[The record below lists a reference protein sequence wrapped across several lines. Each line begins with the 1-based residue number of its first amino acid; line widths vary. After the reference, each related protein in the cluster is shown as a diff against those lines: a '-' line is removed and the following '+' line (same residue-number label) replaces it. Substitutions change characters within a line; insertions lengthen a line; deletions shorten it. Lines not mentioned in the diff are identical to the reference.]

1 MNNTHDK
8 IAQKIEAYLFFQG
21 EPVTIKTLSKVLDI
35 DKDSIENGLTLL
47 SEKVNSDSGIVLI
60 RYDDMITLGTH
71 VDVNDFIE
79 KMIKDD
85 LQKEL
90 SKSALE
96 TLAIILYQGPVKRAD
111 IDYIRGV
118 NSQFI
123 LRNLLIRG
131 LITRVDDPKDER
143 IFLYKPSLELMAF
156 LGITDIKQL
165 PDFEEVVGK
174 LLNFKSDSKSD
185 SKE

>member
-1 MNNTHDK
+1 MNNTLNK

-21 EPVTIKTLSKVLDI
+21 EPVTLKTLSKALDI
-35 DKDSIENGLTLL
+35 DMESVENGLGILAQ
-47 SEKVNSDSGIVLI
+47 KVKSDSGIVLI

-85 LQKEL
+85 LQKDL
-90 SKSALE
+90 GKSALE

-111 IDYIRGV
+111 IDYVRGV

-123 LRNLLIRG
+123 LRNLLMRG
-131 LITRVDDPKDER
+131 LITRVDDPLDER
-143 IFLYKPSLELMAF
+143 AFLYRPSLELMAF

-174 LLNFKSDSKSD
+174 LLSFKSEGKD
-185 SKE
+185 

>member
-1 MNNTHDK
+1 MNTNINK
-8 IAQKIEAYLFFQG
+8 IAQKIEAYLFWKG
-21 EPVTIKTLSKVLDI
+21 EPITIKNITKLLDI
-35 DKDSIENGLTLL
+35 DHDTAVKAIDILKDK
-47 SEKVNSDSGIVLI
+47 EKTDTGIVVI
-60 RYDDMITLGTH
+60 HYDDMLTLGTH
-71 VDVNDFIE
+71 ADVNDFIE
-79 KMIKDD
+79 NMIKDD

-90 SKSALE
+90 GKSALE
-96 TLAIILYQGPVKRAD
+96 TLAIILYQGPIKRVD

-143 IFLYKPSLELMAF
+143 SFLYKPSLELLAF

-165 PDFEEVVGK
+165 PDFDEVLSK
-174 LLNFKSDSKSD
+174 LSAFKKDESN
-185 SKE
+185 

>member
-1 MNNTHDK
+1 MNK
-8 IAQKIEAYLFFQG
+8 IAQKIEAYLFWKG
-21 EPVTIKTLSKVLDI
+21 EPVTINNLSKVLDLDMETI
-35 DKDSIENGLTLL
+35 NQAVDFLK
-47 SEKVNSDSGIVLI
+47 EKEKTDSGIALI
-60 RYDDMITLGTH
+60 HYDDMLTLGTH

-96 TLAIILYQGPVKRAD
+96 TLAIILYQGPLKRSD

-131 LITRVDDPKDER
+131 LINRVDDPQDER
-143 IFLYKPSLELMAF
+143 AFLYKPSLELLAF

-165 PDFEEVVGK
+165 PDFEEVVNK
-174 LLNFKSDSKSD
+174 LSNFKSENN
-185 SKE
+185 KE

>member
-1 MNNTHDK
+1 MNNTINK

-21 EPVTIKTLSKVLDI
+21 EPVTVKNLSKVLDLNI
-35 DKDSIENGLTLL
+35 DDIESGLSIL
-47 SEKVNSDSGIVLI
+47 SKKTDTDAGIVLI

-79 KMIKDD
+79 KIIKDD
-85 LQKEL
+85 LQKDL
-90 SKSALE
+90 GKSSLE

-111 IDYIRGV
+111 IDYVRGV

-131 LITRVDDPKDER
+131 LITRVDDPADER
-143 IFLYKPSLELMAF
+143 AFLYRPSLELLAF

-165 PDFEEVVGK
+165 PDFEEVVNK
-174 LLNFKSDSKSD
+174 LSSFKSEAKD
-185 SKE
+185 

>member
-1 MNNTHDK
+1 MNTNISK
-8 IAQKIEAYLFFQG
+8 IAQKIEAYLFFKG
-21 EPVTIKTLSKVLDI
+21 EPVNLKTLSKALELDNE
-35 DKDSIENGLTLL
+35 SVESGLSLL
-47 SEKVNSDSGIVLI
+47 AEKQETDSGIVLI

-71 VDVNDFIE
+71 SDVNDFIE

-85 LQKEL
+85 LQKDL
-90 SKSALE
+90 GKSALE
-96 TLAIILYQGPVKRAD
+96 TLAIILYQGPVKRSD

-131 LITRVDDPKDER
+131 LITRVDDPTDER
-143 IFLYKPSLELMAF
+143 TFLYKPSLELMAF

-165 PDFEEVVGK
+165 PDFEDVISK
-174 LLNFKSDSKSD
+174 LSSFKSEAKD
-185 SKE
+185 

>member
-1 MNNTHDK
+1 MNNQLNK
-8 IAQKIEAYLFFQG
+8 IAQKIEAYLFFEG
-21 EPVTIKTLSKVLDI
+21 EPVTLKTLSKVLDTDI
-35 DKDSIENGLTLL
+35 DTIESALSIL
-47 SEKVNSDSGIVLI
+47 SEKNQTDTGIVLI

-71 VDVNDFIE
+71 SDVNDFIE

-85 LQKEL
+85 LQKDL
-90 SKSALE
+90 GKSALE

-131 LITRVDDPKDER
+131 LITRVDNPADER
-143 IFLYKPSLELMAF
+143 TFLYKPSLELMAF

-165 PDFEEVVGK
+165 PDFEDVISK
-174 LLNFKSDSKSD
+174 LSSFKSEDKS
-185 SKE
+185 

>member
-1 MNNTHDK
+1 MNNK
-8 IAQKIEAYLFFQG
+8 IAQKIEAYLFWKG
-21 EPVTIKTLSKVLDI
+21 EPVSIKNICKVLNIDEVLVKESLDI
-35 DKDSIENGLTLL
+35 LKQK
-47 SEKVNSDSGIVLI
+47 EKTDTGIVLI
-60 RYDDMITLGTH
+60 QYDDMLTLGTH
-71 VDVNDFIE
+71 IDVNDFIE
-79 KMIKDD
+79 NMIKDE

-90 SKSALE
+90 GKSALE
-96 TLAIILYQGPVKRAD
+96 TLAIILYQGPIKRAD

-143 IFLYKPSLELMAF
+143 AFLYKPSLELLAF

-165 PDFEEVVGK
+165 PDFEEVINK
-174 LLNFKSDSKSD
+174 LSSFKAENKD
-185 SKE
+185 

>member
-1 MNNTHDK
+1 MNNTLNK

-21 EPVTIKTLSKVLDI
+21 EPVKTKNLSKVLDVDLDII
-35 DKDSIENGLTLL
+35 DQSLDILAK
-47 SEKVNSDSGIVLI
+47 KVDQDSGIVLI
-60 RYDDMITLGTH
+60 RYDDMVTLGTH

-85 LQKEL
+85 LQKDL
-90 SKSALE
+90 GKSSLE
-96 TLAIILYQGPVKRAD
+96 TLAIILYQGPVKRSD

-131 LITRVDDPKDER
+131 LITRIDNPLDER
-143 IFLYKPSLELMAF
+143 AFLYRPSLELFAF

-165 PDFEEVVGK
+165 PDFEEVINK
-174 LLNFKSDSKSD
+174 LSSFKTDI
-185 SKE
+185 KE

>member
-1 MNNTHDK
+1 MNNTYNK

-21 EPVTIKTLSKVLDI
+21 EPVTVKALSKALDV
-35 DKDSIENGLTLL
+35 DKDSVEEGLNILTQKT
-47 SEKVNSDSGIVLI
+47 ETDSGIVLI

-71 VDVNDFIE
+71 MDVNDFIE

-111 IDYIRGV
+111 IDYVRGV

-131 LITRVDDPKDER
+131 LITRVDDPSDER
-143 IFLYKPSLELMAF
+143 AFLYRPSLELMAF

-165 PDFEEVVGK
+165 PEYDEVVNK
-174 LLNFKSDSKSD
+174 LSSFKSE